1 MTGYGSRFVAAGY
14 KELKP
19 FIPVMGKPVMEW
31 IVKGM
36 YPKDVQFIFVCRGE
50 HLQKDPSIREKLL
63 ALAPGAVIVTIED
76 WVKKGPVYDVLR
88 AYRAL
93 CAADENKETLGYAD
107 KVQADRDG
115 VAAGCL
121 YGMRIEE
128 NTSAKDFHREDG
140 CIINYCDFYMTWD
153 FQKFAEEAKARDCD
167 GAVPCYTGFH
177 PNLLPQNNF
186 YASCLTDDEDNLI
199 EIREKYSFEQD
210 KTKAKHSPGVY
221 YFKNGAV
228 MEKYCQ
234 ILTEHEEC
242 AINGEY
248 YASLPYN
255 FMVKDGLKVW
265 VPTDVPYFCQWGTPE
280 DMREF
285 VYWTD
290 LILHVKAKDGIGGR
304 TDGKADRAA
313 AEWDDCKLNIGA
325 EIVNGGLGKQR
336 GLSEVSN
343 TDTEKVMKGS
353 VLIPMAG
360 AGQRFADAGYR
371 VHKPAI
377 PTIDRYDGTEK
388 PMVVCATKDLPGVA
402 ADGSN
407 VIYVDRTFHR
417 EDGVEDAIRSYYQ
430 KAQFIT
436 IDRLT
441 EGQACTCML
450 AKEYVD
456 PEEELLIAGCDNGM
470 DIDRAAFE
478 ETKQACDC
486 IVFTYRHN
494 EAVLQNPNAY
504 GWMLTDEEGT
514 ITGTSIKKAIS
525 DTPMEDPAVVATF
538 WFKRAKIFLDATE
551 KMIRENDRING
562 EFYVDQTVKHVL
574 DLGYRAKIFDIAR
587 YVGWGTPADY
597 EGYQNTYA
605 YFKAFL
611 MQEGLISAEK

>member
-14 KELKP
+14 RELKP
-19 FIPVMGKPVMEW
+19 FIPVMGKPVIEW

-36 YPKDVQFIFVCRGE
+36 YPEDVQFIFVCRGE
-50 HLQKDPSIREKLL
+50 HLRNDPSMKGKLL
-63 ALAPGAVIVTIED
+63 ALAPGAIIVTIED

-93 CAADENKETLGYAD
+93 CAAEG
-107 KVQADRDG
+107 
-115 VAAGCL
+115 
-121 YGMRIEE
+121 
-128 NTSAKDFHREDG
+128 FHREDG

-153 FQKFAEEAKARDCD
+153 FQKFAEQAKARDCA

-177 PNLLPQNNF
+177 PNLLPQDNF
-186 YASCLTDDEDNLI
+186 YASCLTDAEDNLV

-221 YFKNGAV
+221 YFKDGAV

-255 FMVKDGLKVW
+255 FMVEDGLKVW

-290 LILHVKAKDGIGGR
+290 LILQIKGHTTERAPKQCR
-304 TDGKADRAA
+304 NGK
-313 AEWDDCKLNIGA
+313 I
-325 EIVNGGLGKQR
+325 
-336 GLSEVSN
+336 
-343 TDTEKVMKGS
+343 
-353 VLIPMAG
+353 LIPMAG

-417 EDGVEDAIRSYYQ
+417 EDGVEDAIRAYYE

-450 AKEYVD
+450 AKDYLD

-478 ETKQACDC
+478 ETKRACDC

-494 EAVLQNPNAY
+494 EAVLANPNAY
-504 GWMLTDEEGT
+504 GWMLTDEAGN

-538 WFKRAKIFLDATE
+538 WFRKAKVFFDATE

-562 EFYVDQTVKHVL
+562 EFYVDQTVQHVI
-574 DLGYRAKIFDIAR
+574 DLGYRAKIFDINR

-597 EGYQNTYA
+597 EGYQNTFA

-611 MQEGLISAEK
+611 MREGLILAEK

>member
-1 MTGYGSRFVAAGY
+1 MNIFIPMTGYGSRFVAAGY
-14 KELKP
+14 RELKP
-19 FIPVMGKPVMEW
+19 FIPVMGKPVIEW

-50 HLQKDPSIREKLL
+50 HLQKDPSIKEKLL
-63 ALAPGAVIVTIED
+63 ALAPGAIIVTIED

-93 CAADENKETLGYAD
+93 CAD
-107 KVQADRDG
+107 
-115 VAAGCL
+115 
-121 YGMRIEE
+121 
-128 NTSAKDFHREDG
+128 KDFHRENG

-153 FQKFAEEAKARDCD
+153 FQTFAEEAKARDCD

-186 YASCLTDDEDNLI
+186 YASCLTDEDDNLI
-199 EIREKYSFEQD
+199 EIREKYSFEKD

-290 LILHVKAKDGIGGR
+290 LILQIKKHTTERVLKQCGN
-304 TDGKADRAA
+304 GK
-313 AEWDDCKLNIGA
+313 I
-325 EIVNGGLGKQR
+325 
-336 GLSEVSN
+336 
-343 TDTEKVMKGS
+343 
-353 VLIPMAG
+353 LIPMAG

-377 PTIDRYDGTEK
+377 PTTDRYDGTEK
-388 PMVVCATKDLPGVA
+388 PMVVCATEDLPGVA

-417 EDGVEDAIRSYYQ
+417 EDGVEDAIRAYYE
-430 KAQFIT
+430 KAKFIT

-450 AKEYVD
+450 AKDYLD

-478 ETKQACDC
+478 ETKQTCDC

-494 EAVLQNPNAY
+494 ESVLQNPNAY
-504 GWMLTDEEGT
+504 GWMLTDEAGN

-538 WFKRAKIFLDATE
+538 WFRKAKVFFDATE

-574 DLGYRAKIFDIAR
+574 DLGYRAKIFDIDR

-597 EGYQNTYA
+597 EGYQNTYT
-605 YFKAFL
+605 YFMAFL
-611 MQEGLISAEK
+611 MREGLNGL

>member
-1 MTGYGSRFVAAGY
+1 MNIFIPMTGYGSRFVAAGY
-14 KELKP
+14 RELKP
-19 FIPVMGKPVMEW
+19 FIPVMGKPVIEW

-36 YPKDVQFIFVCRGE
+36 YPKDVQLIFVCRGE
-50 HLQKDPSIREKLL
+50 HLQKDPSIKEKLL
-63 ALAPGAVIVTIED
+63 ALAPEAIIVTIED

-93 CAADENKETLGYAD
+93 CAAGENKETLGYAD
-107 KVQADRDG
+107 KMQADGDG
-115 VAAGCL
+115 AAAGCL
-121 YGMRIEE
+121 DGMRIEE
-128 NTSAKDFHREDG
+128 NTSAKDFHRENG

-153 FQKFAEEAKARDCD
+153 FQTFAEEAKARDCD

-186 YASCLTDDEDNLI
+186 YASCLTDEDDNLI
-199 EIREKYSFEQD
+199 EIREKYSFEKD

-221 YFKNGAV
+221 YFKDGAV

-285 VYWTD
+285 VDWTD
-290 LILHVKAKDGIGGR
+290 LILQIKKHTTERVPKQCGN
-304 TDGKADRAA
+304 GK
-313 AEWDDCKLNIGA
+313 I
-325 EIVNGGLGKQR
+325 
-336 GLSEVSN
+336 
-343 TDTEKVMKGS
+343 
-353 VLIPMAG
+353 LIPMAG
-360 AGQRFADAGYR
+360 AGRRFADAGYR

-377 PTIDRYDGTEK
+377 PTTDRYDGTEK
-388 PMVVCATKDLPGVA
+388 PMVVCATEDLPGVA

-417 EDGVEDAIRSYYQ
+417 EDGVEDAIRAYYE

-450 AKEYVD
+450 AKDYLD

-478 ETKQACDC
+478 ETKQTCDC

-494 EAVLQNPNAY
+494 ESVLQNPNAY
-504 GWMLTDEEGT
+504 GWMLTDEAGN

-538 WFKRAKIFLDATE
+538 WFRKAKVFFDATE

-574 DLGYRAKIFDIAR
+574 DLGYRAKIFDIDR

-597 EGYQNTYA
+597 EGYQNTYT
-605 YFKAFL
+605 YFMAFL
-611 MQEGLISAEK
+611 MREGLNGL